1 MQELLSDG
9 STRIFSEKINDEE
22 NCSLISMAI
31 DESDSIFNKTV
42 YDTNEME
49 LSHLSQLSQQFLS
62 PPTRSPLSQ
71 SPSISGRQSTQ
82 SPSPSPSFSTQSTT
96 PLSKSLIHSAIPSDI
111 DDAVPQSNNTPKE
124 QTLQRALVQAKQQT
138 PTSSF
143 SSQDLSLVAQSP
155 SPSFSTQSLPS
166 QSTTPLSP
174 SLSPSAMQQDIGD
187 TFYDS
192 VLIYVDEKSVLQLSC
207 EDSTPDQSMI
217 QYHQSTTF
225 AADLLNDDSI
235 EVDEEEEGVDN
246 TLNFI
251 DNRAPSPVRK
261 MLNSASID
269 ARLWSFISEINEDY
283 ALLTFLRGNFKVLI
297 KFDLQD
303 EDNLEV
309 IMNEI
314 SLQCLIDQNIKEKG
328 WTRISDE
335 AVHLLTKP
343 RDAKL
348 IKIIK
353 NLAEARFEKFKQDT
367 CITTPVMLNDV
378 LKGLCKIFNR
388 LEALTVELAEL
399 SLRHECKIINADITS
414 FEIALET
421 YGLRYTLWVVLCLD
435 LTTYPDYPCK
445 VKFGVHKADL
455 KLYPYHL
462 LNRAVKNV
470 STGDSDYLR
479 SIVRATK
486 KFIRDYR
493 HDHSRKAVRMVFNA
507 KYTAIQTLIY

>member
-1 MQELLSDG
+1 MRPLSD
-9 STRIFSEKINDEE
+9 SPLYSPSAKPDDIAEKSQQLQKTLMETTTQDTPQR
-22 NCSLISMAI
+22 LQKQTPT
-31 DESDSIFNKTV
+31 SIFHSTMPQDIV
-42 YDTNEME
+42 DAV
-49 LSHLSQLSQQFLS
+49 L
-62 PPTRSPLSQ
+62 Q
-71 SPSISGRQSTQ
+71 SKETLKEQTLQYSSKQTTQ
-82 SPSPSPSFSTQSTT
+82 RTPASSFSLRKST
-96 PLSKSLIHSAIPSDI
+96 PLSKSLIHSAMPKDI
-111 DDAVPQSNNTPKE
+111 DDALPQGENTPKE
-124 QTLQRALVQAKQQT
+124 QTPQQALEQSTQQT

-143 SSQDLSLVAQSP
+143 SPQALSLVAQSP
-155 SPSFSTQSLPS
+155 SPSFSLR

-207 EDSTPDQSMI
+207 EDSTPEQSMI

-309 IMNEI
+309 IINEI

-388 LEALTVELAEL
+388 LEALTVELADL
-399 SLRHECKIINADITS
+399 SLRHECKITNADINS

-435 LTTYPDYPCK
+435 LTAYPDYSCK

-462 LNRAVKNV
+462 LNRAVKKV
-470 STGDSDYLR
+470 SPGDSDYLR
-479 SIVRATK
+479 SIMRATK
-486 KFIRDYR
+486 KFIFDYR
-493 HDHSRKAVRMVFNA
+493 RKHSIKSVRISFHH
-507 KYTAIQTLIY
+507 THQ